1 MPFATAHDGA
11 KLHYSIHDYTD
22 PWRNAPTIFLQHGF
36 GRSGKFW
43 FNVVPYLTRYFR
55 VVCPDIRGLGQSVPL
70 AKASESLTVPN
81 CLRDLESIADHL
93 NLESFH
99 LVGESIAGGLGLM
112 FGGLYPKR
120 IRSLVAIAPA
130 VYANEWIRNAYAVG
144 FPTWEE
150 AVRTLGVE
158 GWVRKSNTLARFP
171 PDTDPAF
178 LEWYAQ
184 EVGKSDVES
193 IAAMT
198 KFAGSV
204 DARPLLEKI
213 EAPVLAI
220 YPTSGQIA
228 TKEMEQLLLDGIRN
242 VSVTHLR
249 TSYQMLTMLE
259 PADCARQI
267 LSLASLQE
275 GFVARE

>member
-22 PWRNAPTIFLQHGF
+22 PWRDAPTIFLQHGF

-93 NLESFH
+93 NIESFH

-112 FGGLYPKR
+112 FAGLYPKR

-150 AVRTLGVE
+150 AVRSLGVE

-171 PDTDPAF
+171 ADTDPAF